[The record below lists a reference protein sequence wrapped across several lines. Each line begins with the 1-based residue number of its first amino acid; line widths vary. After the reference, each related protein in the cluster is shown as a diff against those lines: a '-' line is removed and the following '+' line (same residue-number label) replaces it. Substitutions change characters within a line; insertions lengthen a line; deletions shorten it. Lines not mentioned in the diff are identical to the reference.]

1 MCLES
6 SSSGGDAAVESA
18 PGPARVRESQVK
30 RNFLS
35 AGIGGLA
42 LFAALFAST
51 SASGAEGAAQVTK
64 KAAAGR
70 VAKSPLRTPEEALT
84 DELLAFEKA
93 RGLEGVVLLREM
105 WAHWDEVDPAAVE
118 SALRLAGNNTARP
131 ALERVYA
138 NTLSAFARLR
148 RGDVKRAREM
158 FGEIGYMTDWL
169 LLGPFDNEGKAGFD
183 TAYGPEDELLLPI
196 VPGRAYSG
204 KERPIRYRTLPEVF
218 WQGSVNLGS
227 VLRPGNYG
235 CSYLTTFVSVEK
247 PPANA
252 ALFVGAGGAYRVYWN
267 GESVLSDDSYR
278 GFDFDRRSV
287 GVKVKPGW
295 NRLTVKLCANE
306 RAPRLSLRLG
316 HTDGRVLPGV
326 TVRADVALSAEEE
339 AAKPAKASAPIRG
352 VAPGPLDEVQRIKD
366 DPKAKAADLE
376 NAAKYL
382 LLSGGDDPTIHEARS
397 LAERAAA
404 LEPTIVRLLLAAT
417 LSEDR
422 NTARVH
428 LEKAKAIGAAAGSRE
443 EVMLLLAEASFLRSG
458 PNPREAFVLY
468 DRVLALDP
476 DNLQAIS
483 GRVDLLSHAGLYRTA
498 LETLEKALV
507 RRPHASELKEL
518 VASSLGRLG
527 RTEAARAIEESL
539 AAGRFDDFGT
549 LRARI
554 DLALRR
560 KDKSTVEHFL
570 NRLEAVAPDDVIVH
584 RIAAETHRQLGAH
597 ERSYAELERARELA
611 PEDAA
616 VLGQLADYKGRDKAQ
631 QEQLALLKEIL
642 RLRPQDA
649 QTREYVEHMAP
660 PPAPPDEKYAMP
672 ASEFLKY
679 RFAKADGHSRR
690 TLRDLTVSTVYPSGL
705 SRQFRQVAFQPLTD
719 AAAAFSRQYA
729 FQYQADS
736 QVVQLRG
743 AWVYR
748 ADGTTDEAIESGE
761 GAADD
766 PSIAMYTSART
777 FYVQFPRLEPGDVVE
792 LRYQIEDVT
801 LRNEFADYFGDIAY
815 LQNDEPVANAEYVLV
830 MPKSRQI
837 YFDQRGLKLKQEVKE
852 TADSK
857 VYRFFADNLKAMNPE
872 PYMPPWAET
881 LGFIHASTFENWD
894 ALGRFYWGLI
904 RDQFDLDNE
913 TKKLAREIT
922 KDAKTTEEKVRAV
935 YGWVVKNTRYVALEF
950 GIYGFKPRRCVQ
962 TVARGWG
969 DCKDKATVIVTLLR
983 ELGIDANF
991 VVVRTRL
998 RGDFPTKLASL
1009 APFDHAIA
1017 YVPELDLYL
1026 DGTAEYTGMRELP
1039 AMDQGALALI
1049 MQNGKVRLVEI
1060 PRLKPEDN
1068 VTKRET
1074 RVNLQRNGRGEI
1086 NVSYEVRGNRAS
1098 SWRSRYEAKGTRVT
1112 RLSED
1117 MAGEFPGI
1125 QLDSDS
1131 ITTGDLSDIEAP
1143 PRVSFHAIV
1152 PNFAREEGSLLRV
1165 NVTVPSH
1172 LASTYASRSTRK
1184 HDVRIT
1190 DFSNREESITV
1201 TIPEGMQV
1209 QSAPE
1214 NVSKKTP
1221 FGSYEI
1227 SYEKTGRTITVKSS
1241 LYLFVDRVT
1250 PEQYADFRA
1259 FCAAADRALDTP
1271 LLLEPM
1277 KETKQ

>member
-1 MCLES
+1 M
-6 SSSGGDAAVESA
+6 
-18 PGPARVRESQVK
+18 

-42 LFAALFAST
+42 ISALLFASP
-51 SASGAEGAAQVTK
+51 SASGAEGTGAGAKAGSTAR
-64 KAAAGR
+64 AAAGR
-70 VAKSPLRTPEEALT
+70 VAKKSPLRTPEEALT
-84 DELLAFEKA
+84 GELLALEKA
-93 RGLEGVVLLREM
+93 RGLEGVVLLREL
-105 WAHWDEVDPAAVE
+105 WAHWDEVDPALVE
-118 SALRLAGNNTARP
+118 SALRLASADSKRP
-131 ALERVYA
+131 AIERVYA
-138 NTLSAFARLR
+138 STLDAFARLR

-158 FGEIGYMTDWL
+158 FSELGYITDWL
-169 LLGPFDNEGKAGFD
+169 LLGPFDNEGKAGFE
-183 TAYGPEDELLLPI
+183 TPYGPEDELSAAI

-204 KERPIRYRTLPEVF
+204 KERPIRYRKLPDVF
-218 WQGSVNLGS
+218 WQGAVNLGS
-227 VLRPGNYG
+227 VLRPANYG
-235 CSYLTTFVSVEK
+235 CSYLTTFVSVPT
-247 PPANA
+247 PPARA
-252 ALFVGAGGAYRVYWN
+252 ALFVGAGGAYRIYWN

-287 GVKVKPGW
+287 GVQVKPGW
-295 NRLTVKLCANE
+295 NRLTVKLCATE
-306 RAPRLSLRLG
+306 RAPRFSLRLG
-316 HTDGRVLPGV
+316 HADGRVLPEV
-326 TVRADVALSAEEE
+326 TVQADVALSAEEP
-339 AAKPAKASAPIRG
+339 AAKAAKASASARG
-352 VAPGPLDEVQRIKD
+352 IAPGPLDEVRRLRD

-376 NAAKYL
+376 HAAKYL
-382 LLSGGDDPTIHEARS
+382 LLSGGDDPTTHEARG
-397 LAERAAA
+397 LAERAAE
-404 LEPTIVRLLLAAT
+404 LEPTIRRLLLAAT

-422 NTARVH
+422 NTARVY
-428 LEKAKAIGAAAGSRE
+428 LEKAKDFGVAPGSRE
-443 EVMLLLAEASFLRSG
+443 ELMLLLAEASFLRSG

-476 DNLQAIS
+476 DNLSAIS

-498 LETLEKALV
+498 LATLEKALV
-507 RRPHASELKEL
+507 RQPHSSELKEL
-518 VASSLGRLG
+518 VSSSLGRLG
-527 RTEAARAIEESL
+527 RTESARAVEESL

-549 LRARI
+549 LRTRI

-560 KDKSTVEHFL
+560 KDKPAVEHFL
-570 NRLEAVAPDDVIVH
+570 NRLEGIAPDDLIVH
-584 RIAAETHRQLGAH
+584 RIAAETHRQLGAL
-597 ERSYAELERARELA
+597 ERSYAELERARDLA

-616 VLGQLADYKGRDKAQ
+616 VLGQLADYKGRDRAPR
-631 QEQLALLKEIL
+631 EQLALLKEIL
-642 RLRPQDA
+642 RLRPQDG

-679 RFAKADGHSRR
+679 RFAKADGHARR

-705 SRQFRQVAFQPLTD
+705 SRQFRQIAFQPLTD

-729 FQYQADS
+729 FQYQADT

-777 FYVQFPRLEPGDVVE
+777 FYVQFPRLAPGDVVE
-792 LRYQIEDVT
+792 LRYQVEDVT

-837 YFDQRGLKLKQEVKE
+837 YFDQNGLQLKKEVTE
-852 TADSK
+852 TTDSK

-872 PYMPPWAET
+872 PHMPPWAET
-881 LGFIHASTFENWD
+881 LGFVHASTFENWD
-894 ALGRFYWGLI
+894 ALGRFYWGLV

-913 TKKLAREIT
+913 TKRLAREIT

-983 ELGIDANF
+983 ELGIEANF
-991 VVVRTRL
+991 VVVRTRM

-1049 MQNGKVRLVEI
+1049 VQDGKVRLVEI

-1074 RVNLQRNGRGEI
+1074 RVNLAPGGRGEL
-1086 NVSYEVRGNRAS
+1086 NVAFEVKGNRAS
-1098 SWRSRYEAKGTRVT
+1098 AWRNRYEAKGTRVT

-1125 QLDSDS
+1125 QLDADS
-1131 ITTGDLSDIEAP
+1131 ITTGDLSDIEVPA
-1143 PRVSFHAIV
+1143 RVAFHAKA
-1152 PNFAREEGSLLRV
+1152 PNFAREEGNLLRAK
-1165 NVTVPSH
+1165 VTVGSN
-1172 LASTYASRSTRK
+1172 LTSAYASRSTRK

-1190 DFSNREESITV
+1190 DFSNREETIV
-1201 TIPEGMQV
+1201 LTIPEGMQV

-1214 NVSKKTP
+1214 TVSKKTP
-1221 FGSYEI
+1221 FGSYEVN
-1227 SYEKTGRTITVKSS
+1227 YEKTGRTITVKSS

-1250 PEQYADFRA
+1250 PEQYGDFRS
-1259 FCAAADRALDTP
+1259 FCASADRALDLP
-1271 LLLEPM
+1271 LLLEPT
-1277 KETKQ
+1277 KENKQ